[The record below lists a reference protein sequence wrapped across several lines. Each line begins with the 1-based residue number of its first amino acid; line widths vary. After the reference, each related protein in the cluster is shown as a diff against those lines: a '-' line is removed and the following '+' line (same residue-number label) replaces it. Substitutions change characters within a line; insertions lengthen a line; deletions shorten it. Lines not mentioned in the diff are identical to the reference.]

1 MCFFIIMKLDSKI
14 WIPKLQFMLI
24 TISLYYPLHPNDVSK
39 KKYYDF
45 ITNLPV
51 FFPDIPLGNDFI
63 KLLDE
68 FPVTPYLKSRESF
81 MKWVHFIN
89 NKINITMDYE
99 QKSFYESLES
109 YYDYYKPEEIRKKEY
124 SKRKKQYI
132 QLGIVFF
139 IILTIIYHIRT
150 KN

>member
-1 MCFFIIMKLDSKI
+1 MKLDPKI

-139 IILTIIYHIRT
+139 IILTIIYHIRN

>member
-1 MCFFIIMKLDSKI
+1 MCFFIIMKLDPKI

-139 IILTIIYHIRT
+139 IILTIVYHIRN

>member
-1 MCFFIIMKLDSKI
+1 MCFFIIMKLDPKI

-139 IILTIIYHIRT
+139 IILTIIYHIRN

>member
-1 MCFFIIMKLDSKI
+1 MCFFIIMKLDPKI

-24 TISLYYPLHPNDVSK
+24 TISLYYPLHPNDISK

-99 QKSFYESLES
+99 QNSFYESLES

-139 IILTIIYHIRT
+139 IILTIVYHIR
-150 KN
+150 NQS

>member
-139 IILTIIYHIRT
+139 IILTIIYHIRN

>member
-1 MCFFIIMKLDSKI
+1 MKLDPKI

-24 TISLYYPLHPNDVSK
+24 TISLYYPLHPNDISK

-139 IILTIIYHIRT
+139 IILTIVYHIR
-150 KN
+150 NQS

>member
-1 MCFFIIMKLDSKI
+1 MCFFIIMKLDPKI

-24 TISLYYPLHPNDVSK
+24 TISLYYPLHPNDISK

-139 IILTIIYHIRT
+139 IILTIVYHIR
-150 KN
+150 NQS